1 MVRLKIENLSFSY
14 GKRKVLENIEL
25 EVAEGEIL
33 CLVGPNGAGKSTL
46 LKCIAGIIRPNSG
59 RILLGEAD
67 LTRASLK
74 RLSKIIGYVPQSVRP
89 SVSTTVFEAI
99 LTSRLPYIGWSPS
112 IIDLEKTEDIIKR
125 LGLEELA
132 FRYINEVSGGEL
144 QRVLLAMALVKEP
157 KVLLLDEPTSNLD
170 LKHQIEILRLVRDL
184 RCRGL
189 IIIMATH
196 DLTSAYRVS
205 DKILMLKSGRVF
217 ATGKPEDVLTAKN
230 ISEVYGV
237 EPFISP
243 EHRSI
248 VPAPLV

>member
-1 MVRLKIENLSFSY
+1 MRLKIEDLSFSY

-59 RILLGEAD
+59 RILLGETD

-74 RLSKIIGYVPQSVRP
+74 HLSKIMGYVPQSMRP

-99 LTSRLPYIGWSPS
+99 LTSRPPYIGWSPS
-112 IIDLEKTEDIIKR
+112 RTDLEKKEDIIRR